1 VPNSPDLR
9 CAIEGSVR
17 SAVAYHI
24 TDQVTS
30 NRKDAK
36 EESLFVVIL
45 CGLQIMMIILKND
58 VHKMY

>member
-1 VPNSPDLR
+1 MPNSPDLR

-45 CGLQIMMIILKND
+45 
-58 VHKMY
+58 